1 MSSSEAVRLQDKGS
15 PAISPT
21 ISYMRF
27 LRTLWSLF
35 SKRERLHLGLLLAG
49 MTVGAALEA
58 LGVGLLV
65 PLISAMGNPSLIHD
79 NRLFQRFYD
88 WIGARGIE
96 DFLLRIS
103 LLMLAVYLIKNVYL
117 GMLAYLQALFIYRKQ
132 TQISGNLLTYYL
144 RQPYTFHLQQNS
156 ADLQF
161 NTTGVV
167 ANVTGGVLTPLLMV
181 LSETLILLVILGA
194 LFAVEPQ
201 ATIVAV
207 LVVAMLAFAY
217 QRFFK
222 DILTRHG
229 RGSGTAAKG
238 MQRTV
243 REALGSIKEVKV
255 SGRENLFVSAFRKDG
270 FSFVRSAGV
279 FAALNAIPRLLT
291 EMLVV
296 GGLLLAV
303 IALVMQ
309 PGALERAFPLL
320 ALVGAA
326 ALRVMPSFTRISGAL
341 TGIRF
346 NIGYVDTLS
355 LSTLQASADLGE
367 PPRDEQT
374 LPPFKCLE
382 LREVEHQYADSK
394 APSLISVCMT
404 IRRGEY
410 IGIIGS
416 TGAGKTTLVNI
427 ILGLLE
433 PSRGEV
439 LIGAYELPKVRN
451 QWQRNIGYVPQSIYL
466 LDNSVRRNV
475 AFGFAEGDIRDADV
489 WAALDAARVGTLVR
503 SLPNQLDTI
512 VGDNGVRL
520 SGGERQR
527 IGIARALFTRPEVII
542 FDEATS
548 SLDNQTEREINET
561 ISNLGGERTVIA
573 VTHRLT
579 AVTKCDRVYL
589 VGSGRILD
597 YGSYEELLSRSD
609 ILRRMDNSGP
619 PNQ

>member
-1 MSSSEAVRLQDKGS
+1 M
-15 PAISPT
+15 
-21 ISYMRF
+21 
-27 LRTLWSLF
+27 
-35 SKRERLHLGLLLAG
+35 
-49 MTVGAALEA
+49 
-58 LGVGLLV
+58 
-65 PLISAMGNPSLIHD
+65 
-79 NRLFQRFYD
+79 
-88 WIGARGIE
+88 
-96 DFLLRIS
+96 
-103 LLMLAVYLIKNVYL
+103 
-117 GMLAYLQALFIYRKQ
+117 
-132 TQISGNLLTYYL
+132 
-144 RQPYTFHLQQNS
+144 
-156 ADLQF
+156 
-161 NTTGVV
+161 
-167 ANVTGGVLTPLLMV
+167 TPLLMV
-181 LSETLILLVILGA
+181 LSETLILLLILGA

-255 SGRENLFVSAFRKDG
+255 SGRENLFVSAFRRDG

-279 FAALNAIPRLLT
+279 FAVLNAIPRLLT

-355 LSTLQASADLGE
+355 LSTLQASAGLGE

-382 LREVEHQYADSK
+382 LHEVEHQYADSK

-433 PSRGEV
+433 PSRGKV

-475 AFGFAEGDIRDADV
+475 AFGFAEGAIRDADV

-619 PNQ
+619 PKQ

>member
-1 MSSSEAVRLQDKGS
+1 
-15 PAISPT
+15 
-21 ISYMRF
+21 
-27 LRTLWSLF
+27 
-35 SKRERLHLGLLLAG
+35 
-49 MTVGAALEA
+49 
-58 LGVGLLV
+58 
-65 PLISAMGNPSLIHD
+65 
-79 NRLFQRFYD
+79 
-88 WIGARGIE
+88 
-96 DFLLRIS
+96 
-103 LLMLAVYLIKNVYL
+103 
-117 GMLAYLQALFIYRKQ
+117 
-132 TQISGNLLTYYL
+132 
-144 RQPYTFHLQQNS
+144 
-156 ADLQF
+156 
-161 NTTGVV
+161 
-167 ANVTGGVLTPLLMV
+167 
-181 LSETLILLVILGA
+181 
-194 LFAVEPQ
+194 
-201 ATIVAV
+201 
-207 LVVAMLAFAY
+207 
-217 QRFFK
+217 
-222 DILTRHG
+222 
-229 RGSGTAAKG
+229 
-238 MQRTV
+238 
-243 REALGSIKEVKV
+243 
-255 SGRENLFVSAFRKDG
+255 
-270 FSFVRSAGV
+270 
-279 FAALNAIPRLLT
+279 
-291 EMLVV
+291 
-296 GGLLLAV
+296 
-303 IALVMQ
+303 
-309 PGALERAFPLL
+309 
-320 ALVGAA
+320 
-326 ALRVMPSFTRISGAL
+326 
-341 TGIRF
+341 
-346 NIGYVDTLS
+346 
-355 LSTLQASADLGE
+355 
-367 PPRDEQT
+367 
-374 LPPFKCLE
+374 
-382 LREVEHQYADSK
+382 
-394 APSLISVCMT
+394 MT

-433 PSRGEV
+433 PSRGKV

-475 AFGFAEGDIRDADV
+475 AFGFSEGAIRDADV

-619 PNQ
+619 PKQ

>member
-1 MSSSEAVRLQDKGS
+1 M
-15 PAISPT
+15 
-21 ISYMRF
+21 
-27 LRTLWSLF
+27 LWSLF

-181 LSETLILLVILGA
+181 LSETLILLLILGA

-255 SGRENLFVSAFRKDG
+255 SGRENLFVSAFRRDG

-279 FAALNAIPRLLT
+279 FAVLNAIPRLLT

-355 LSTLQASADLGE
+355 LSTLQASAGLGE

-382 LREVEHQYADSK
+382 LHEVEHQYADSK

-433 PSRGEV
+433 PSRGKV

-475 AFGFAEGDIRDADV
+475 AFGFAEGAIRDADV

-619 PNQ
+619 PKQ